1 MPDLAKELVAARAE
15 NVALKQAIGPLA
27 QASGQRAQIVFS
39 MWAEALSQIAEAA
52 NAGDPQ
58 AKQICRQVSDVLG
71 LVKSAAGGIV
81 VPK

>member
-1 MPDLAKELVAARAE
+1 MPDLAKDLVAVRAE
-15 NVALKQAIGPLA
+15 NEALKQTLGALA
-27 QASGQRAQIVFS
+27 QAGSQRAQVVFS

-52 NAGDPQ
+52 NAGDPR
-58 AKQICRQVSDVLG
+58 AKQVCRQVSDVLG

>member
-1 MPDLAKELVAARAE
+1 MPDLAKELVAARGE
-15 NVALKQAIGPLA
+15 NAALKQAVGQLA
-27 QASGQRAQIVFS
+27 QASGQRAQLVFS

-52 NAGDPQ
+52 NAGDPH

>member
-1 MPDLAKELVAARAE
+1 MSDLAKELVAACGE
-15 NVALKQAIGPLA
+15 NAALKQAIGQLA
-27 QASGQRAQIVFS
+27 QGSAQRAQVVFS

-81 VPK
+81 LPK